1 MAVNRLGPPC
11 PECGSLTTD
20 IIRTL
25 RSPEGHFLRQRKC
38 PCCSHRFSTVQH
50 TEIVAPAESVHT
62 RRYDV
67 TIHWHTFRSYFA
79 KLLTPC

>member
-20 IIRTL
+20 IKRTL
-25 RSPEGHFLRQRKC
+25 RSPEGHFLRTRVC
-38 PCCSHRFSTVQH
+38 PCCSHRFATVQH
-50 TEIVAPAESVHT
+50 TEIVAPPGSVRT

-67 TIHWHTFRSYFA
+67 TIHWSNFRSYFA
-79 KLLTPC
+79 QLLASC

>member
-20 IIRTL
+20 IKRTL
-25 RSPEGHFLRQRKC
+25 RSPEGHFLRKRIC
-38 PCCSHRFSTVQH
+38 PSCSHRFTTVQH
-50 TEIVAPAESVHT
+50 TEIIAPPGSVHT

-67 TIHWHTFRSYFA
+67 TIHWQNFRSYFA

>member
-20 IIRTL
+20 VKRTL
-25 RSPEGHFLRQRKC
+25 RTSEGHFLRMRVC
-38 PCCSHRFSTVQH
+38 PSCSHRFNTVQH
-50 TEIVAPAESVHT
+50 TEIVAPPGSVHT

-67 TIHWHTFRSYFA
+67 TINWQNFRSYFA

>member
-20 IIRTL
+20 IERTL
-25 RSPEGHFLRQRKC
+25 RSPEGHFFRKRKC
-38 PCCSHRFSTVQH
+38 PCCSHRFATVQH
-50 TEIVAPAESVHT
+50 TEIVAPREAVTT

-67 TIHWHTFRSYFA
+67 SIYWPAFRSYFS
-79 KLLTPC
+79 KLLTSC